1 MDFDSC
7 FSLRLS
13 GISTLNRSVGFHIL
27 QSSSNNIIQQ
37 IYYKIAAVSTLSS
50 IFVLTRSGRMEIF
63 MVDYIRNQV
72 KDILIDHGVESLMD
86 NNDEEFVLDSI
97 QYVSILM
104 SIEQHLNIDIP
115 DEYLLIKDKYS
126 VNDFFKIVEESLK
139 TIETE

>member
-1 MDFDSC
+1 
-7 FSLRLS
+7 
-13 GISTLNRSVGFHIL
+13 
-27 QSSSNNIIQQ
+27 
-37 IYYKIAAVSTLSS
+37 
-50 IFVLTRSGRMEIF
+50 